1 MTKNTANVKLDSEG
15 KPFKFKAVQLPKKEY
30 AEVMSEIG
38 RWWHTKYDGVEFCRM
53 DFTDK
58 TYFFENR
65 GIGDYN
71 IYNVRR
77 NKK

>member
-1 MTKNTANVKLDSEG
+1 MTKNTVNVKLDSEG

-58 TYFFENR
+58 LISLKTEASEITTFTT
-65 GIGDYN
+65 
-71 IYNVRR
+71 
-77 NKK
+77 